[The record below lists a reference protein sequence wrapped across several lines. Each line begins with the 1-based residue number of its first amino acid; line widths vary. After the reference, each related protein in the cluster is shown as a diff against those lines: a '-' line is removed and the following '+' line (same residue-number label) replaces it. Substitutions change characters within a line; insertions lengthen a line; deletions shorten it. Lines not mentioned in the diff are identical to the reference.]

1 MEVEEGVCQWR
12 LPGVIMLLVTLIVT
26 RQIRGVH
33 AGKVLELAES
43 IQSAGWLANSFITVQ
58 LDGSGGYR
66 LVDGMHRISAIM
78 YLISTGKWSPTRK
91 LECVVFKYETPYAF
105 ILRYAALAN
114 GANSTF
120 SHMTYIDKM
129 RWVCIYMCSLLPL
142 WMPTKGNKN
151 RPLHWHDLSCKYV
164 ADAIQGEQKVAPKA
178 YSLATLTKLMGVL
191 RAIRVD
197 ADGEQEEIPLTDQAS
212 TAYTDMLLFDQL
224 GRTGVAVWHATYQFS
239 YPPGEKIN
247 RTLPGTA
254 QSSTSKHEWRQPVL
268 IFEANSYPGV
278 WTRDISGKLS
288 ADERELPF
296 KNPRMHFLMRLFMG
310 TVARTGLAPSLA
322 QANSFVTMMEAF
334 PRLVV
339 LWGRLKAI
347 AEKGGLMV
355 WTGHALG
362 YFAEGHGK
370 GIADAY
376 TNTCRC
382 NCHQPPCEVADL
394 QEKWI
399 ALHGNNPNPTDVS
412 TTFLDSCRCSIE
424 TVDPSTYQVGL
435 KNVCFGRY
443 MLTTAGCM
451 ARRDGVPP
459 NYLAFDEKKCSFE
472 EDTFCLT
479 LLEFRHREVTAPRK
493 CPRTGCPHT
502 SCVLCVAVFGTDNL
516 CLACFVKD
524 LAVKAGYPPQMG
536 LRNAVIVERFPIAAT
551 VAAVGKYFNP
561 LSKNGG
567 AQWEE
572 HQRMMQ
578 ASAYMRMMELGFPA
592 MAEGDWEPLHKIE
605 AFLAPPPAAAA
616 IAARGEALLLAAS
629 GALGEEKAD
638 IEPSAPEVQDD
649 HEVEERHMNMNH
661 TKDEQAYQKNKAKVR
676 MITMSWQE
684 YYDQGMR
691 GKNDD
696 GSTQEF
702 FPFRKFDV
710 IHVDPPYDWPNHP
723 TPQLMKKFRR
733 LLDACSK
740 EGTIVIIWNHWMQL
754 ADYGRMLAGGYND
767 GILTRWDVDP
777 SLACV
782 IRHKFRTVVG
792 NGGCTMKSMTDH
804 FMTAVRCGESNKSQR
819 NKMQVRNNAGQTSL
833 LEIKN
838 DVDLVPFPNV
848 IFESL
853 PPNKNEC
860 LRNAKGKPIRPMSE
874 RGPALNLQLARR
886 FVPKGGSVFDP
897 FGGTA
902 SFGLALM
909 LADHDASY
917 FALDSDE
924 ALLEPATAR
933 LGRAFRLREKY
944 QQEYA
949 QSLVSLCAFQA
960 LASSH
965 NAFVLPNNNMPPYA
979 PNGKALGLV
988 CQDNLPVDAAGLPGP
1003 LEIKPTGLTID
1014 GVDMGEG
1021 LYVRKDAGTL
1031 KAGSVIPGLHFYG
1044 TFIPTSQ
1051 LGNRYE
1057 GGIPGFPGVFLM
1069 SKPLEDWCLILDQRC
1084 PGAKINDARGIHA
1097 HINMDI

>member
-1 MEVEEGVCQWR
+1 MEVEEGACQWR
-12 LPGVIMLLVTLIVT
+12 LPGVVLLLVTLIVT

-43 IQSAGWLANSFITVQ
+43 IQSAGWLANSLITVQ

-78 YLISTGKWSPTRK
+78 YLISTGKWSATRK
-91 LECVVFKYETPYAF
+91 LECVVFKSETPYAF

-114 GANSTF
+114 GANNTF

-129 RWVCIYMCSLLPL
+129 RWVCIYMSSLLPL
-142 WMPTKGNKN
+142 WLPTKGNKQ

-178 YSLATLTKLMGVL
+178 YSLATLTKLIGVL
-191 RAIRVD
+191 RAVRVD
-197 ADGEQEEIPLTDQAS
+197 ADGEQEEIPLTEQPS

-224 GRTGVAVWHATYQFS
+224 GKTGVAVWHATYQYS
-239 YPPGEKIN
+239 YPAGEKVN

-254 QSSTSKHEWRQPVL
+254 ANSTSAREWRQPVL
-268 IFEANSYPGV
+268 MFEANSYPGV
-278 WTRDISGKLS
+278 WTRDVNGSLS
-288 ADERELPF
+288 PDERELPF

-310 TVARTGLAPSLA
+310 TVARTGVAPSHD
-322 QANSFVTMMEAF
+322 QAIEFVTMMEAY

-347 AEKGGLMV
+347 AEKGGFMV

-370 GIADAY
+370 DIADAY

-382 NCHQPPCEVADL
+382 NCHQPPCEVAKENA
-394 QEKWI
+394 QWFE
-399 ALHGNNPNPTDVS
+399 LHGENPVIGLHGES
-412 TTFLDSCRCSIE
+412 FLDTCRCSTE
-424 TVDPSTYQVGL
+424 TVDPSTYGVGL

-451 ARRDGVPP
+451 AVKDGVPRG
-459 NYLAFDEKKCSFE
+459 YFAEGEKKCSFE
-472 EDTFCLT
+472 VDGSGDDFCLT
-479 LLEFRHREVTAPRK
+479 KMGFRHREVPEPRK
-493 CPRTGCPHT
+493 CPTSECPHM
-502 SCVLCVAVFGTDNL
+502 SCVLCVAVYRTDNL

-524 LAVKAGYPPQMG
+524 LAVKAGYPVERG
-536 LRNAVIVERFPIAAT
+536 LRNAVIVERFPVAAT
-551 VAAVGKYFNP
+551 VVAVGKYLNP

-567 AQWEE
+567 EQWEA

-578 ASAYMRMMELGFPA
+578 ASAYMRMMELGFPGMVA
-592 MAEGDWEPLHKIE
+592 GDWAPLHAIE
-605 AFLAPPPAAAA
+605 AFLAPPPA
-616 IAARGEALLLAAS
+616 IAVRGEALLRAAA

-638 IEPSAPEVQDD
+638 IAASVPEVHD
-649 HEVEERHMNMNH
+649 EYAVEERHMNMNN
-661 TKDEQAYQKNKAKVR
+661 TKDEQAYQKNKSKVR

-684 YYDQGMR
+684 YYDQALR

-710 IHVDPPYDWPNHP
+710 IHLDPPYDWINHP
-723 TPQLMKKFRR
+723 NPQLMKKLRR
-733 LLDACSK
+733 LVDAVSK
-740 EGTIVIIWNHWMQL
+740 EGTICIIWNQWMQL

-767 GILTRWDVDP
+767 GITTRWDVDP

-804 FMTAVRCGESNKSQR
+804 FMTAVRCGENNKSQR
-819 NKMQVRNNAGQTSL
+819 NKMQVRNNPGQTSL

-860 LRNAKGKPIRPMSE
+860 LRNDKGKPIRPMSE

-897 FGGTA
+897 FAGTA

-909 LADHDASY
+909 LADHDATY

-965 NAFVLPNNNMPPYA
+965 NSFVLPNNNMPPYG
-979 PNGKALGLV
+979 PNGKTLGHT
-988 CQDNLPVDAAGLPGP
+988 CQDNLPVDQAGQPGP
-1003 LEIKPTGLTID
+1003 LEIKATNLIIN

-1031 KAGSVIPGLHFYG
+1031 KAGSFIPGLHFYG

-1051 LGNRYE
+1051 LSNRFE
-1057 GGIPGFPGVFLM
+1057 AGIPGFPGVFLM
-1069 SKPLEDWCLILDQRC
+1069 SKPLDDWCLILDQRC
-1084 PGAKINDARGIHA
+1084 PGAKINDARG
-1097 HINMDI
+1097 